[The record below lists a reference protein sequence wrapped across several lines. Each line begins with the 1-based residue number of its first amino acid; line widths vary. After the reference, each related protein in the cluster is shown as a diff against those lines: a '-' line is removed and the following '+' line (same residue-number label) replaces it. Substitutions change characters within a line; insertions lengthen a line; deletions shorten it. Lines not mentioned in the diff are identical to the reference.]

1 MKVFLRLAAP
11 LEPIGVAERHDGR
24 PEAAD
29 VDVGV
34 GVGVG
39 VVVGAVEAGPAGKA
53 PAAGVVLALNGVDG
67 TLNLLLDLQVNRKMI
82 LLQPRLLGL
91 LRLFVT
97 LLIKACPNNPK
108 CTKEMLQK

>member
-67 TLNLLLDLQVNRKMI
+67 TLNLLLDLQVSRKN
-82 LLQPRLLGL
+82 QARL
-91 LRLFVT
+91 
-97 LLIKACPNNPK
+97 
-108 CTKEMLQK
+108 